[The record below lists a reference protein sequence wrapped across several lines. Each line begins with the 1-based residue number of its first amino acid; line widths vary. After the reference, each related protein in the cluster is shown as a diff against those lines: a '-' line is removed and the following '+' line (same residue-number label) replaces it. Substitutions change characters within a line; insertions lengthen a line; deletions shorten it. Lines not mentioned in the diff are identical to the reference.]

1 MPTEKSAGVIVFHR
15 GHDLNYLLLH
25 YEAGHWEFPRGN
37 IEAKETAQEAA
48 QRELAEETG
57 IRRMNLVPGFEE
69 KVSWFYM
76 RDGRR
81 IFKEAT
87 FFLAETAQKQVKIS
101 GEHIGYAWLSYGNA
115 MKKLTFRNAQSVLE
129 KAHQRLLGIH
139 A

>member
-15 GHDLNYLLLH
+15 GHDLKYLLLH

-37 IEAKETAQEAA
+37 IEARETAQEAA

-57 IRRMNLVPGFEE
+57 IRRMTPVPGFEE
-69 KVSWFYM
+69 KVNWFYM
-76 RDGRR
+76 RDSQR

-87 FFLAETAQKQVKIS
+87 FFLAETAQQQVKIS
-101 GEHIGYAWLSYGNA
+101 REHIGYAWLSYGNA
-115 MKKLTFRNAQSVLE
+115 MKKLTFKNAQSVLE